1 MDDFGTVKVA
11 GVQMAPVYMDRDAT
25 VDKICEKITEASET
39 GAKVIAFPEAIV
51 PGYPY
56 WIFLGNFDYH
66 LKYYRKL
73 YRQAVEIPSESVR
86 KISAASRKAKAY
98 VCVSVTEKSGASLYL
113 TQLWFS
119 PTGDLIGKHRKFK
132 ATNVE
137 KTIWGDGDGS
147 MAPVFETEYGNLGGY
162 MCWEHI
168 LPLNLALMASQ
179 NEQIHVAAWPNGL
192 EGEEG
197 LYTNRAST
205 IITQYYALSNQCFCI
220 MCTNIYTEEIRDVVG
235 YDDYSRNLNKPGFG
249 ATKIIAP
256 NGCVIAE
263 APSPDEEAIVVADCD
278 LSMIIDGK
286 FCTDPAGHYST
297 PGFLS
302 LIFDQTEHLPVKK
315 IGMQADHSISFE
327 ELQEM

>member
-1 MDDFGTVKVA
+1 MDDYGKVVVA
-11 GVQMAPVYMDRDAT
+11 GVQMAPVYLDRDAT
-25 VDKICEKITEASET
+25 VDKVCEKIAQAAAE

-56 WIFLGNFDYH
+56 WIFLGNFDYN
-66 LKYYRKL
+66 LKFYRRL

-86 KISAASRKAKAY
+86 KISAAARKAKAY
-98 VCVSVTEKSGASLYL
+98 VCVSVTEKDGASLYL
-113 TQLWFS
+113 TQLWFN

-147 MAPVFETEYGNLGGY
+147 MAPVFETEYGNLGGF

-168 LPLNLALMASQ
+168 LPLNIAAMGSQ

-192 EGEEG
+192 NSEDG
-197 LYTNRAST
+197 LYTNRNST
-205 IITQYYALSNQCFCI
+205 IITQFYALSNQCFCI
-220 MCTNIYTEEIRDVVG
+220 MCTNIYTDEISETVAF
-235 YDDYSRNLNKPGFG
+235 DDYGRTLNVRGFG

-256 NGCVIAE
+256 NSEIIAE
-263 APSPDEEAIVVADCD
+263 APSPDEEAIVVAECD

-286 FCTDPAGHYST
+286 FCSDPAGHYST

-302 LIFDQTEHLPVKK
+302 LTFDQREHVPVRK
-315 IGMQADHSISFE
+315 IGQQADHFIAFD
-327 ELQEM
+327 ELQES